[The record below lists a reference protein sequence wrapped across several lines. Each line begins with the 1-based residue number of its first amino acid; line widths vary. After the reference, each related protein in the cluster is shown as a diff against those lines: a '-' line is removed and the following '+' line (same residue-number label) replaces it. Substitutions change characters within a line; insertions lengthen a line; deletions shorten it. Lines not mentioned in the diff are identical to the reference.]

1 MTPMGMAAA
10 CSRQVLLMWV
20 MVMPGVMVMAGVELL
35 AVMAMAVMAH
45 GVMAVM
51 AGVMVMAVM
60 ARVMAM
66 AIMVMAVVAGS
77 GVPQQGRIVKKL
89 RHCHCPQWNL
99 IRMDMMRTM
108 TKNRL
113 GCDFTAHSSEGS

>member
-1 MTPMGMAAA
+1 MAH
-10 CSRQVLLMWV
+10 
-20 MVMPGVMVMAGVELL
+20 GVMA
-35 AVMAMAVMAH
+35 MAMAVMAH

-51 AGVMVMAVM
+51 AGVMVMAVVAGLMVM
-60 ARVMAM
+60 AHGVMAM
-66 AIMVMAVVAGS
+66 VMVK
-77 GVPQQGRIVKKL
+77 IVKKL

>member
-1 MTPMGMAAA
+1 
-10 CSRQVLLMWV
+10 MWV
-20 MVMPGVMVMAGVELL
+20 MVMPGVMVMAHGVM
-35 AVMAMAVMAH
+35 AMAMAVMAH

-60 ARVMAM
+60 AGVMAM
-66 AIMVMAVVAGS
+66 AGMVMAVVAGS
-77 GVPQQGRIVKKL
+77 GGPQQGRIVKKL

-99 IRMDMMRTM
+99 IRMAMMRTM